1 MDCQEPAESLA
12 SGVAAMS
19 LEARDVMDALDW
31 EMPPGL
37 AAMAVSGDSAGC
49 DGARSIAA
57 ADGGNGGAASA
68 LSASAL
74 SASAL
79 RASALEASAL
89 SASALNEAGAAG
101 ASDGKAICDEDGGDG
116 PAQGGGGEAA
126 GKPKRKLEDDEEMVS
141 HISDK
146 HLKYDTSGQSVWQDE
161 FMEEEHRFKPAI
173 RVYSPTV
180 ILLHAAVQ

>member
-74 SASAL
+74 
-79 RASALEASAL
+79 EASAL

-126 GKPKRKLEDDEEMVS
+126 GKPKRKLEDDEEMLSPSGRVPMPVTPF
-141 HISDK
+141 
-146 HLKYDTSGQSVWQDE
+146 LKDSIPSWTMKSACTATRSSLWLE
-161 FMEEEHRFKPAI
+161 
-173 RVYSPTV
+173 
-180 ILLHAAVQ
+180 